1 MSSAPAT
8 TNPATTASTLEE
20 RVAALEAAL
29 ALPPALVGAAPAS
42 ASSPSSPSSESALR
56 VALARQNYRI
66 LHLVRALDQYQAR
79 AVAAE
84 AALAQHQQQTR
95 R

>member
-1 MSSAPAT
+1 MSSAPAS

-42 ASSPSSPSSESALR
+42 ASSSPSSESALR